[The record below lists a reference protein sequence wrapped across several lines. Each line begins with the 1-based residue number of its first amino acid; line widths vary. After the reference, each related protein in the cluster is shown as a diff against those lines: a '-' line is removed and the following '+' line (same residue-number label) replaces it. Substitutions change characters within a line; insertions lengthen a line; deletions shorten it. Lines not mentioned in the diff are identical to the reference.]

1 MAPGDTTAPAGSD
14 DDLAARLAD
23 PVLAGALADAPPPG
37 DPPDVW
43 GRLVDRPAAGAGPA
57 LDAEA
62 ADARARDLLD
72 RLSGHERLQLL
83 SGDGTVM
90 RGVLAMARDDEP
102 APYVAGAV
110 PRLGLPGVRAVAGPR
125 GVAVGRATDFPVPIA
140 RAASF
145 DPALEERV
153 GDAIGTECRALGA
166 NLVTGVCAD
175 QLRHPAWGRAQ
186 ETFGED
192 AHLVGEMAA
201 ALVRGIQRHV
211 MACVGQLAGSS
222 TEDGRYTLDVSV
234 DEDDLRDLVLPP
246 FRRCAEAGAAAVMT
260 AAHRVN
266 GVYCGHHHHL
276 VTEVL
281 KDEWG
286 FDGFV
291 MGDLVLGVR
300 SGRAV
305 AAGLDLE
312 MPFHWRFRSLGRLVR
327 QGKVAEARVDD
338 AAARLLR
345 QQVRFAD
352 RAARAERA
360 EPGRYAPARV
370 AGDTHRA
377 LAREVAERSMVLLRN
392 EPVGVAATGSAAA
405 TTPAAEPVLPL
416 DPGRVSSLAVLG
428 DLATRPVTG
437 DHGPGG
443 VRAPAVVTLLDGLRA
458 AGERWVINVS
468 HHPGDDLDAARLAA
482 AGADV
487 AVVIAGLT
495 PRDEGATTP
504 LPWRRRRTG
513 GDRRVLTLRPHDESL
528 IRTAAAANLR
538 TVVVLVGGSAIVT
551 ESWREQVGAVLMAWY
566 PGMEGGHALARVL
579 FGEAVPGGRLPCTW
593 PRGAEQL
600 PPIPGSARTLR
611 LDPLHGYRLV
621 QATGRPPAFPFGFGL
636 SYTTFEHG
644 RLVAKRS
651 WDGTVRLTVPVV
663 NTGTRPGDEVVQV
676 YLDEALG
683 SDPRPLRTLRA
694 FRRVTVPPGAMEN
707 VTFEL
712 APGVLARA
720 PRHGGKVRL
729 HVGRNADPAGHRT
742 VEV

>member
-1 MAPGDTTAPAGSD
+1 VAPGDTTAPAGSD

-23 PVLAGALADAPPPG
+23 PVLAGALADSPPPG
-37 DPPDVW
+37 EPPDVW
-43 GRLVDRPAAGAGPA
+43 GGLIDPAAAGPGPP
-57 LDAEA
+57 LDPEA
-62 ADARARDLLD
+62 VDTRARDLLD
-72 RLSGHERLQLL
+72 RLTVHERLQLL
-83 SGDGTVM
+83 SGDGTLL
-90 RGVLAMARDDEP
+90 RGVRAMARDDEP

-110 PRLGLPGVRAVAGPR
+110 PRLGLPGIRATAGPR
-125 GVAVGRATDFPVPIA
+125 GVALGRATDFPVPIA

-153 GDAIGTECRALGA
+153 GDAIGSECRALGA

-192 AHLVGEMAA
+192 PHLVGEMAA
-201 ALVRGIQRHV
+201 ALVGGIQRHV
-211 MACVGQLAGSS
+211 MACVGHLAGSS
-222 TEDGRYTLDVSV
+222 TEDRRYTLDVSI
-234 DEDDLRDLVLPP
+234 DEDDLVDLVLPP
-246 FRRCAEAGAAAVMT
+246 FRRCVDAGTAAVMT
-260 AAHRVN
+260 AAHRIN
-266 GVYCGHHHHL
+266 GVHCGHDDHL
-276 VTEVL
+276 VTDVL
-281 KDEWG
+281 KGDWG

-291 MGDLVLGVR
+291 VSDLLLGVR

-312 MPFHWRFRSLGRLVR
+312 LPFHWRFRSLGRLVR

-338 AAARLLR
+338 AALRLLR
-345 QQVRFAD
+345 AQVRGAD
-352 RAARAERA
+352 RAARA
-360 EPGRYAPARV
+360 EPGRYAPSRV
-370 AGDTHRA
+370 AGDAHRA
-377 LAREVAERSMVLLRN
+377 LAREAAERSLVLLRN
-392 EPVGVAATGSAAA
+392 EPVRVPAADAASASC
-405 TTPAAEPVLPL
+405 PAAEPVLPL
-416 DPGRVSSLAVLG
+416 DPARVSSLAVLG
-428 DLATRPVTG
+428 DLASQAVTG
-437 DHGPGG
+437 DHGAGR
-443 VRAPAVVTLLDGLRA
+443 VRAPAVVTPLDGLRA
-458 AGERWVINVS
+458 AGERWVINVT
-468 HHPGDDLDAARLAA
+468 HLAGDDLDAARLAA

-487 AVVIAGLT
+487 AVVVAGLT
-495 PRDEGATTP
+495 HRDEGATSP
-504 LPWRRRRTG
+504 LPWRRRRTA
-513 GDRRVLTLRPHDESL
+513 GDRRALTLRPHDESL
-528 IRTAAAANLR
+528 IRTVAAANLR

-579 FGEAVPGGRLPCTW
+579 FGEAAPGGRLPCTW

-600 PPIPGSARTLR
+600 PPLAGTARTVR

-663 NTGTRPGDEVVQV
+663 NTGTRQGDEVVQV

-712 APGVLARA
+712 APGTLARA

-729 HVGRNADPAGHRT
+729 HVGRDADPAGHRT